1 MASLAASPA
10 QPERSDPK
18 AWVLSPLRKGEPAL
32 PSEGLA
38 VAAPLLLLGPR
49 SKADKHTAPSGPTPA
64 LSSDKTAAGLSSNP
78 GGGGGDSRLTPH
90 GGGGDTGGDGPY
102 STRDKQETLA
112 ACVEPKWRH

>member
-10 QPERSDPK
+10 QLERSDPK

-49 SKADKHTAPSGPTPA
+49 SKADKHTAHSGPTPA
-64 LSSDKTAAGLSSNP
+64 LSSDKTSAGLSSNP
-78 GGGGGDSRLTPH
+78 AGGGGGGDSRLTPH
-90 GGGGDTGGDGPY
+90 GGTGGDGPY
-102 STRDKQETLA
+102 STRDKQDTLA
-112 ACVEPKWRH
+112 ACVGPKWRQ